1 MTKIY
6 QYKDNVDFSL
16 LRKYHSLLELRLL
29 ELASARFIWKGKN
42 SFSFNRCFLVLE
54 GGGIMTNHSGNQQF
68 ELRPNFAYFVPPK
81 TKISYDFQPGISLLS
96 LHFQL
101 YILPGVE
108 LFDGQVGCGEIPVD
122 PEPLR
127 EFAGLIA
134 KPPDWEVFC
143 RFESLIWLL
152 FSHFQEPDLKRIERF
167 CGLNERYGKVLRYV
181 HNNINAEMGV
191 EEIADE
197 AGVKR
202 DTFSR
207 HFSSDFGIPLKTFI
221 MDELMA
227 VSERYLLHTE
237 MPVREI
243 ASRLK
248 FSSEFYFSTFF
259 KRLKGIS
266 PTQFRALRK
275 KI

>member
-6 QYKDNVDFSL
+6 HCKDKVDYSL
-16 LRKYHSLLELRLL
+16 LRDYHSLLELRLL
-29 ELASARFIWKGKN
+29 ELANSRFVWKGKN
-42 SFSFNRCFLVLE
+42 SFSFNRCFLVIE
-54 GGGIMTNHSGNQQF
+54 GGGRMTNHSGGQEF
-68 ELRPNFAYFVPPK
+68 ELRPNHAYFVPPK
-81 TKISYDFQPGISLLS
+81 TEISYDFQPGISLLS

-108 LFDGQVGCGEIPVD
+108 VFEGQTGCHEVGVS
-122 PEPLR
+122 PEQLR
-127 EFAGLIA
+127 EFSDLSS
-134 KPPDWEVFC
+134 KPPDWELFC
-143 RFESLIWLL
+143 RFESLIWQL
-152 FSHFQEPDLKRIERF
+152 FSLFHEPDARRIERF
-167 CGLNERYGKVLRYV
+167 CDLSEKYERVLRYI
-181 HNNINAEMGV
+181 HNNINAEMGI
-191 EEIADE
+191 EDIADT

-207 HFSSDFGIPLKTFI
+207 HFSSDFGIPLKTFV

-259 KRLKGIS
+259 KRLKGVS
-266 PTQFRALRK
+266 PTQFRALRR

>member
-1 MTKIY
+1 MVKMDHRNEKGGY
-6 QYKDNVDFSL
+6 SL
-16 LRKYHSLLELRLL
+16 LRDYHSLLELRLL
-29 ELASARFIWKGKN
+29 ELANSRFVWKGKN
-42 SFSFNRCFLVLE
+42 SFSFNRCFLVIE
-54 GGGIMTNHSGNQQF
+54 GGGRMINHSGNQEL
-68 ELRPNFAYFVPPK
+68 ELRQNHAYFVPPRAE
-81 TKISYDFQPGISLLS
+81 ISYDFQPGISLLS

-108 LFDGQVGCGEIPVD
+108 VFGGELLCQEAAVD
-122 PEPLR
+122 PERLR
-127 EFAGLIA
+127 EFAGLMA
-134 KPPDWEVFC
+134 RTPDWEVFC

-152 FSHFQEPDLKRIERF
+152 FSRFHEPDHRRIERF
-167 CGLNERYGKVLRYV
+167 CGLNEKYGKILRYV
-181 HNNINAEMGV
+181 HSNINAEMGV
-191 EEIADE
+191 DEIADK

-207 HFSSDFGIPLKTFI
+207 HFSNDFGIPLKTFV

-259 KRLKGIS
+259 KRLKGVS
-266 PTQFRALRK
+266 PTQFRAFRRK
-275 KI
+275 I

>member
-1 MTKIY
+1 MAKIY
-6 QYKDNVDFSL
+6 NYKDKFNYSL
-16 LRKYHSLLELRLL
+16 LRDYHGLLELRLL
-29 ELASARFIWKGKN
+29 ELANARFVWKGKN
-42 SFSFNRCFLVLE
+42 FFSFNRCFLMLE
-54 GGGIMTNHSGNQQF
+54 GGGHMINHTGNQEF
-68 ELRPNFAYFVPPK
+68 ELRPGFAYFIPPRME
-81 TKISYDFQPGISLLS
+81 ISYDFQPGISLLS

-101 YILPGVE
+101 YILPGVDV
-108 LFDGQVGCGEIPVD
+108 FDGEMNCQEVALD
-122 PEPLR
+122 PDRLK
-127 EFAGLIA
+127 EFACVMSQ
-134 KPPDWEVFC
+134 PPDWDVFC
-143 RFESLIWLL
+143 RFESLIWKL
-152 FSHFQEPDLKRIERF
+152 FSLFREPDSGRLEQLCCLHEK
-167 CGLNERYGKVLRYV
+167 YGRVLQYV
-181 HNNINAEMGV
+181 HNNISAEMGV

-207 HFSSDFGIPLKTFI
+207 HFSNDFGVPLKTFV
-221 MDELMA
+221 MNELMA

-259 KRLKGIS
+259 KRLKGVS
-266 PTQFRALRK
+266 PTQFRAMRK

>member
-1 MTKIY
+1 MARFY
-6 QYKDNVDFSL
+6 QYKDGVDFSL

-29 ELASARFIWKGKN
+29 ELANARFVWKGKN

-54 GGGIMTNHSGNQQF
+54 GGGRMTNHSGGQEF

-81 TKISYDFQPGISLLS
+81 AEISYDFQPGISLLS

-108 LFDGQVGCGEIPVD
+108 VFEGQTGCREVAVD
-122 PEPLR
+122 PGQLR
-127 EFAGLIA
+127 EFAGVIA
-134 KPPDWEVFC
+134 TPPDWEVFC
-143 RFESLIWLL
+143 RFESLIWQL
-152 FSHFQEPDLKRIERF
+152 FARFLEPDIRRIEQF
-167 CGLNERYGKVLRYV
+167 CDLSGKYGRILRYI

-259 KRLKGIS
+259 KRQKGVS
-266 PTQFRALRK
+266 PTQFRALRR